1 MEEFY
6 KKYYRLFANY
16 AESYWLD
23 TTKLKVTAKEQPLVE
38 YDVWVFVGYKDT
50 GRRKR
55 IINRQKYK
63 LPTNGYENLG
73 TSLKHFLFQ
82 FNLSTHEVKCA
93 VKGYTDYTD
102 YGLILDFQQ
111 SENMCWS
118 KVDSGGIRDNIF
130 KSITKYVVEKGINNI
145 AIEK

>member
-1 MEEFY
+1 M
-6 KKYYRLFANY
+6 
-16 AESYWLD
+16 
-23 TTKLKVTAKEQPLVE
+23 VTAKEQPWVE
-38 YDVWVFVGYKDT
+38 YEAWIFVGYKDT

-73 TSLKHFLFQ
+73 TSLKHFIFR
-82 FNLSTHEVKCA
+82 FNLSTHEIKCA

-102 YGLILDFQQ
+102 YGLILDSQQ

-118 KVDSGGIRDNIF
+118 MVIPGSIRDNIF
-130 KSITKYVVEKGINNI
+130 KNITKYVVEKGINNI
-145 AIEK
+145 SME